1 MIVSVRKVS
10 ILFSNPILSWQSP
23 GLCRLAKKKLNFLE
37 MPEFLECLLLQFLQ
51 PSFIEK
57 YEIPDF

>member
-23 GLCRLAKKKLNFLE
+23 GLCRLAKKKI
-37 MPEFLECLLLQFLQ
+37 EFSRNAGISRMFVITILTAELH
-51 PSFIEK
+51 
-57 YEIPDF
+57 